1 MNPSTIAAIATA
13 SGQGGVA
20 IIRLSGSQAWTIAER
35 LVHFKKKNTHYPV
48 QAGRV
53 YHGGLSLPAKGLPA
67 KDALEI
73 IDDVLVIFFRGP
85 HSYTGEDVA
94 EIHCHG
100 GVFLSQVILK
110 ACLDLGA
117 TPAAPGEFTKRAFL
131 AGKLDLTQAESVLDL
146 IEAANIPMLRM
157 ASQNLVNRSLNVR
170 IEQLARDIFE
180 IQAPIVASVD
190 FPDEVDEPARQPL
203 REKLEALQKN
213 LDSILEAA
221 SRQDILRRPFQV
233 SLMGRPNA
241 GKSSLFNALL
251 AADRSIVTPI
261 AGTTRD
267 TVSESFTS
275 KNGTS
280 ITLVD
285 TAGLRDLG
293 DASENTEAV
302 SIEALGIDRS
312 WQAAEAS
319 QSILYMLDATQKVQP
334 EDLNTLK
341 KLSNLKIPLLVVW
354 NKCDLLSSESLPSS
368 LLALEALT
376 LSATTGQGLPTL
388 FEWIDKQ
395 VRSQYQSLPEHYLAL
410 NQRQKA
416 CFYHCREA
424 LNEVLPILTT
434 NTLPLDLATIPL
446 SEALRAMN
454 TLLGRDMTE
463 AMLSDVFQRFC
474 VGK

>member
-1 MNPSTIAAIATA
+1 MSTSTIAAIATA

-20 IIRLSGSQAWTIAER
+20 IIRLSGDQAWSIVEK
-35 LVHFKKKNTHYPV
+35 LVHFKKKNIQYPV
-48 QAGRV
+48 QTGRV
-53 YHGGLSLPAKGLPA
+53 YHGGLSLPKGPDEGDTSVSDSA
-67 KDALEI
+67 M
-73 IDDVLVIFFRGP
+73 IDEVLVLFFRGP
-85 HSYTGEDVA
+85 RSYTGEDIA

-100 GVFLSQVILK
+100 GAFLSRVILK
-110 ACLDLGA
+110 ACLELGA
-117 TPAAPGEFTKRAFL
+117 APAMPGEFTKRAFL

-157 ASQNLVNRSLNVR
+157 ASQNLVNRSLNDR
-170 IEQLARDIFE
+170 IEQLAREIFDL
-180 IQAPIVASVD
+180 QSPIVASVD
-190 FPDEVDEPARQPL
+190 FPDEVDEPAREPL
-203 REKLEALQKN
+203 RKKLEALQKSI
-213 LDSILEAA
+213 DSILEAA

-251 AADRSIVTPI
+251 ASDRSIVTPI

-285 TAGLRDLG
+285 TAGLRAL
-293 DASENTEAV
+293 ETTEAV
-302 SIEALGIDRS
+302 SVEALGIDRS

-319 QSILYMLDATQKVQP
+319 QSILYMLDATNTLKP
-334 EDLNTLK
+334 EDLNTLT
-341 KLSNLKIPLLVVW
+341 KLSSLGVPLLVVW
-354 NKCDLLSSESLPSS
+354 NKCDLLSSKVLPSNP
-368 LLALEALT
+368 LALEAMT
-376 LSATTGQGLPTL
+376 LSAATGEGLPTL

-395 VRSQYQSLPEHYLAL
+395 VQTQYQTLPEHYLAL
-410 NQRQKA
+410 NQRQKE
-416 CFYHCREA
+416 CFHQCREA

-434 NTLPLDLATIPL
+434 HSLPLDLATVPL

-463 AMLSDVFQRFC
+463 VMLSDVFQRFC